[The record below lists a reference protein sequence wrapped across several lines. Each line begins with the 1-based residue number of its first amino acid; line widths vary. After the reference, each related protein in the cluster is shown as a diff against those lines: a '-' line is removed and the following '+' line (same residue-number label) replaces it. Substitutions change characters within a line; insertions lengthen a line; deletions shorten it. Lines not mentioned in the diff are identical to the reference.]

1 MQLRNAMV
9 AVPQNIIESW
19 QEIVNVLAEV
29 TRVPAALIM
38 RLNAPQIEVFVSSQ
52 SRDNPY
58 HARDAERFDGSGLYC
73 ETVIKSND
81 KLLVAD
87 ALADD
92 HWKNNPDI
100 KLGMVSYLGFPIH
113 YPDGSPFGTLC
124 ILDNKHNAYSG
135 TIEKLMVS
143 LRDLLQHNLAIL
155 FMNQML
161 GDSNRR
167 LADYLQELQ
176 KLRGLVAI
184 CSHCKSIKDAQ
195 GQWHPVEHYLI
206 HHPDAMFSHGI
217 CPECLK
223 KHY

>member
-1 MQLRNAMV
+1 MQPDNPKVTVPRNV
-9 AVPQNIIESW
+9 IESW

-38 RLNAPQIEVFVSSQ
+38 RLHAPQIEVFVSSQ

-58 HARDAERFDGSGLYC
+58 HVGDAEHFHKSGLYC
-73 ETVIKSND
+73 ETVIKTGD

-87 ALADD
+87 AMADD

-113 YPDGSPFGTLC
+113 YPDGTTFGTLC
-124 ILDNKHNAYSG
+124 VLDNKHNAYSG
-135 TIEKLMVS
+135 TIEKLMSS

-155 FMNQML
+155 FMNQNL
-161 GDSNRR
+161 GDSNRM
-167 LADYLQELQ
+167 LADYLQEIQ
-176 KLRGLVAI
+176 ALRGLIPI
-184 CSHCKSIKDAQ
+184 CSHCKSIKDKNGA
-195 GQWHPVEHYLI
+195 WHPVEHYLI
-206 HHPDAMFSHGI
+206 NHPQANFSHGI